1 MLVSDGHDN
10 LFSAVKNI
18 KEFKS
23 LRGELKSKISN
34 LSFLT
39 SLSFRTISEMHLF
52 PLGYNHATEC
62 CP

>member
-10 LFSAVKNI
+10 LFSAIKNI

-23 LRGELKSKISN
+23 LRVQPKSKISN
-34 LSFLT
+34 LSSLT
-39 SLSFRTISEMHLF
+39 SLSFRVISEMHLF
-52 PLGYNHATEC
+52 PLGYNHATKC